1 MANYCILVVD
11 DEPEIRDII
20 SRYLTREFFEVITTG
35 SSIEAIEIIEKSNP
49 NLIILDIIL
58 PDLDGISLC
67 QKIRSKTSSPILF
80 LSCKD
85 EEIDKVL
92 GLEVGGDDYI
102 TKPFS
107 PRELVARVKS
117 HLRRNERLNI
127 NNDYNPIISFDKFEI
142 DSNSYTVK
150 IDKNP
155 IDLPPK
161 EFEIL
166 SLMARNPNRIFS
178 PEQLYSLIWIESSV
192 GDTRTV
198 AVHVSNLRK
207 KIESDPAQ
215 PKYIVTVRG
224 VGYKLVL

>member
-1 MANYCILVVD
+1 MANYSILVVD

-20 SRYLTREFFEVITTG
+20 NRYMTREFFEVITTD
-35 SSIEAIEIIEKSNP
+35 SSFKAIDIIEKSKP
-49 NLIILDIIL
+49 DLIILDILL

-117 HLRRNERLNI
+117 HLRRNERLKG
-127 NNDYNPIISFDKFEI
+127 NNPSSIISMDKFEI
-142 DSNSYTVK
+142 NPNSYTVK
-150 IDKNP
+150 FANNFIE
-155 IDLPPK
+155 LPPK

-166 SLMARNPNRIFS
+166 YLMAKNPNRIFS
-178 PEQLYSLIWIESSV
+178 PEQLYDLIWSESNI

-207 KIESDPAQ
+207 KIETDPSK